1 MNAET
6 LVPMNLW
13 GAVKDRIEANS
24 RLGHR
29 SEYLGASEVG
39 TCLRHAIASKLT
51 PEALD
56 LESMGRMLSG
66 RALENEVVQLV
77 RTALNGRLRN
87 TGRNQMEV
95 EHPEFPFK
103 AHPDGRIIGDTPDGD
118 GVLEVKTASSA
129 AFKRYK
135 SEGLPQNYV
144 DQVQAQMGLSGL
156 SWAMVVLV
164 SRENLAELATFRIE
178 FDADHYACLEERAR
192 RWHQAMQQDSPLE
205 YFDGEPDRGY
215 CYSCP
220 FKTDCPAHLSL
231 RKASEAGKI
240 SDTIRLQLECQIE
253 ELEQL
258 EREVEP
264 LEARVGE
271 LRAQIK
277 DTLMAYAL
285 GKVVVQA
292 GSAQMVTSTRTSF
305 DAKALQRDAPEIHER
320 YLKTSTYSNL
330 RISFQG
336 ESA

>member
-24 RLGHR
+24 RLGQR
-29 SEYLGASEVG
+29 REYLGASEVG
-39 TCLRHAIASKLT
+39 NCLRHVTANKLM

-129 AFKRYK
+129 AFKRFQ

-156 SWAMVVLV
+156 SWALLVLV
-164 SRENLAELATFRIE
+164 SRENLADLATFRIQ
-178 FDADHYACLEERAR
+178 FDAAHYSGLEERAH
-192 RWHQAMQQDSPLE
+192 RWQEAVQGGSPFEDL
-205 YFDGEPDRGY
+205 DGEPTRGY
-215 CYSCP
+215 CFTCP
-220 FKTDCPAHLSL
+220 FNIDCPAYRDL
-231 RKASEAGKI
+231 RNSGVAGEI
-240 SDTIRLQLECQIE
+240 PDSVRLQLDCQLE
-253 ELEQL
+253 ELGQL

-264 LEARVGE
+264 LEARVSE

-277 DTLMAYAL
+277 DTLVSNAL
-285 GKVVVQA
+285 DKVLVQA
-292 GSAQMVTSTRTSF
+292 GGAQMITSTRTSF
-305 DAKALQRDAPEIHER
+305 DAKALQRDSPDIHRR

-330 RISFQG
+330 RISFRG